1 MDLCADM
8 MGHQPNDALT
18 IGGREPLPRIG
29 KPLRQTVNPDPTVGV
44 QHHLDDT
51 RVLKKPSDR
60 RTERSAQHPR
70 TT

>member
-1 MDLCADM
+1 MNLSADM

-18 IGGREPLPRIG
+18 ISGREPLPRIG
-29 KPLRQTVNPDPTVGV
+29 QPLRQTVDPDPAVGV

-51 RVLKKPSDR
+51 RVLKQPRDR
-60 RTERSAQHPR
+60 RAESSAQHAR